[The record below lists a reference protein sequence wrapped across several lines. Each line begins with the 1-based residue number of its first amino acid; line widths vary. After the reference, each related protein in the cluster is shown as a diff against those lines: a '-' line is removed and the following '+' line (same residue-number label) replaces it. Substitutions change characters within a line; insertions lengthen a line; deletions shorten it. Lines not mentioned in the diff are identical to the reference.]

1 MRFGIIANPKSGQ
14 TSVARKSQ
22 TLGKVG
28 EILGKDCI
36 VAGLDT
42 ANRDEFVQAA
52 RELAEK
58 VDVLIVAGGDGTFSD
73 IINAVD
79 LDAVLSYLP
88 FGSGCALRYAMGL
101 PPQLTRVA
109 KQIKEGHLRRLDLIL
124 CDESVKAFIAS
135 VGLEGDILHRREA
148 LENSGVHGPQAYAMA
163 TFGSFFAD
171 LERTHMTIDV
181 DGQALTVSDAV
192 TAIVTKIPYY
202 GYKMKVV
209 PNAVFDDGR
218 LHLLAVN
225 SGWPQIVQNLASSF
239 IDENKMGIYRS
250 GRQIHL
256 TTSHERHAQTDG
268 NLYRKGKS
276 FRFRVLPQVLKMWY

>member
-28 EILGKDCI
+28 DILGSDSI
-36 VAGLDT
+36 IAGLDT
-42 ANRDEFVQAA
+42 TSRDEFIQAA

-58 VDVLIVAGGDGTFSD
+58 VDVLVVAGGDGTFSD
-73 IINAVD
+73 VINAVD
-79 LDAVLSYLP
+79 PETVLSYLP
-88 FGSGCALRYAMGL
+88 QGSGCALRYALGM

-109 KQIKEGHLRRLDLIL
+109 KQIKEGRLRRLDLIL
-124 CDESVKAFIAS
+124 CDESIKAFIAS

-148 LENSGVHGPQAYAMA
+148 LEVSGIHGPPAYAMA
-163 TFGSFFAD
+163 TFGLFFAD
-171 LERTHMTIDV
+171 LERTHMTITV
-181 DGQALTVSDAV
+181 DGQTLIVSDAV
-192 TAIVTKIPYY
+192 TAIITKVPYY

-209 PNAVFDDGR
+209 PNAVFDDGK

-225 SGWPQIVQNLASSF
+225 SGWSQIVQNLASAF
-239 IDENKMGIYRS
+239 IDENKMGTYRS
-250 GRQIHL
+250 GREIEL

-268 NLYRKGKS
+268 TLYRTGTS
-276 FRFRVLPQVLKMWY
+276 FRFRVLPGALQMRY